1 MTTITISQSPKA
13 TARGTLAIAAL
24 CVAGLAGL
32 ALILVGGERLIAQ
45 IEGDRGIAAVAA
57 SHDIQVSGVEVN
69 KSGKTPMEARDA
81 AWAEARKLAWAKL
94 GGPAMSDA
102 DIESLVT
109 AIIVERE
116 QIGPHRYIAKLGV
129 VFDRSRAGQYVGTG
143 DTTAVSRSAP
153 LLTIPVLWS
162 GGVAQVYEVRGPWQA
177 AWARFNPSA
186 SGIDYVRPSGGG
198 GDSLFIT
205 AGQITR
211 RSRSWWGNILGQFQ
225 ASDILIPEARL
236 ERQWPGGPVK
246 GYFSAR
252 YGPDRELIGTFELT
266 ANNEDGL
273 PAMLDEAVKRTDALY
288 NDALLKGQLKPDASL
303 RASQQLDPQLAAI
316 IAAAAKNE
324 AATADPLASP
334 TVPSLPG
341 ATPAPAAVPVPVT
354 EAKVSAITVQ
364 FTSPD
369 ARSVDTALASVRSVP
384 GVRGASTTS
393 LAMGGTSVMRVSFAG
408 SIEELRD
415 ALRARGWSVSSG
427 SNALSI
433 RR

>member
-1 MTTITISQSPKA
+1 MIAIAISQSPKA
-13 TARGTLAIAAL
+13 SKQGMLAIAAL
-24 CVAGLAGL
+24 CLAGVAGMA
-32 ALILVGGERLIAQ
+32 AILVGPRLIAQ
-45 IEGDRGIAAVAA
+45 IEGDRGIAPIAA
-57 SHDIQVSGVEVN
+57 SHDIQVSGIEVN
-69 KSGKTPMEARDA
+69 KAGKTPFEAREA

-94 GGPAMSDA
+94 GGPAMSDG
-102 DIESLVT
+102 DIDSLVS
-109 AIIVERE
+109 AIVIERE
-116 QIGPHRYIAKLGV
+116 QIGPHRYIARLSV

-143 DTTAVSRSAP
+143 DSVAVTHSAP

-186 SGIDYVRPSGGG
+186 SGIDYVRPSGSG

-205 AGQITR
+205 AGQVSR

-225 ASDILIPEARL
+225 ASDVLIPEARL

-252 YGPDRELIGTFELT
+252 YGPDRQLIGNFELT

-288 NDALLKGQLKPDASL
+288 NDALLKGMLKPDASL

-316 IAAAAKNE
+316 IAAAAAKE
-324 AATADPLASP
+324 AETVDPSASP
-334 TVPSLPG
+334 SVEPLPG
-341 ATPAPAAVPVPVT
+341 TTPAPVVAPAPVA
-354 EAKVSAITVQ
+354 EAKVTAITVQ
-364 FTSPD
+364 FSSPD
-369 ARSVDTALASVRSVP
+369 ARAVDSALASVRSVP

-393 LAMGGTSVMRVSFAG
+393 LAMGGTSVMRVNFAG
-408 SIEELRD
+408 SIEDLRD

>member
-13 TARGTLAIAAL
+13 TAHGGLAIAGL
-24 CVAGLAGL
+24 CLGGLAAL
-32 ALILVGGERLIAQ
+32 ALILVGPARLIAQ
-45 IEGDRGIAAVAA
+45 IEGDRGIAPVAA
-57 SHDIQVSGVEVN
+57 SHDIQVSGIEVN
-69 KSGKTPMEARDA
+69 KPGKTPFEAREA

-94 GGPAMSDA
+94 GGPAMSDGEL
-102 DIESLVT
+102 ESLVA

-129 VFDRSRAGQYVGTG
+129 VFDRGKAAQFVGTG
-143 DTTAVSRSAP
+143 DSTTASHSAP

-177 AWARFNPSA
+177 AWARFNPST
-186 SGIDYVRPSGGG
+186 SGIDYVRPSGSG

-205 AGQITR
+205 AGQVTR
-211 RSRSWWGNILGQFQ
+211 RSRSWWGNILNQFQ
-225 ASDILIPEARL
+225 ASDVLMPEARL

-252 YGPDRELIGTFELT
+252 YGLDRQLIGAFELT

-288 NDALLKGQLKPDASL
+288 NDALLKGLLKPDASL

-316 IAAAAKNE
+316 IAAAAQKE
-324 AATADPLASP
+324 ATVVDPLASP
-334 TVPSLPG
+334 SVEPLPG
-341 ATPAPAAVPVPVT
+341 TTPAPVVAPSPVAEV
-354 EAKVSAITVQ
+354 KVSAITVQ
-364 FTSPD
+364 FASPD
-369 ARSVDTALASVRSVP
+369 ARAVDAALASVRSVP

-408 SIEELRD
+408 SIEDLRD

-433 RR
+433 RH